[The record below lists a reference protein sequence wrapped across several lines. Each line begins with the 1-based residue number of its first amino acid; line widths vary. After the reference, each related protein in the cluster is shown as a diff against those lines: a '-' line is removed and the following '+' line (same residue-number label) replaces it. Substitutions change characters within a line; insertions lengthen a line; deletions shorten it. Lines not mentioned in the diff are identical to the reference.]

1 MQSELMKTDQ
11 AHDTLITIRT
21 LMERSALYRRAL
33 APIMTFAGTIGI
45 IAAIAGIWLRVEA
58 ETTFIGYWLGIALVG
73 LAGALVLVR
82 RQALKSAEP
91 FWSPPTRRV
100 AIALLPCLTA
110 GLFLSLWF
118 LTISLAPIAG
128 DPPAG
133 MTYDRSTLICLVA
146 LWAILYGCALHAAGF
161 YTTDGIRLLG
171 WLFLTGGVA
180 ILFGMLIGQRQ
191 DFPVGS
197 WRTLHWLM
205 GALFGLLQ
213 LAYGIYLFFTE
224 PNENAA

>member
-1 MQSELMKTDQ
+1 MKTDQ

-33 APIMTFAGTIGI
+33 APIMSFAGALGI
-45 IAAIAGIWLRVEA
+45 VAALAGVWLRVATESA
-58 ETTFIGYWLGIALVG
+58 FIGYWLGVAMVG
-73 LAGALVLVR
+73 LAGAFVLVR

-100 AIALLPCLTA
+100 ATALLPCLTA
-110 GLFLSLWF
+110 GLLLGLWF
-118 LTISLAPIAG
+118 LTLCLQPLAA
-128 DPPAG
+128 DPPPG
-133 MTYDRSTLICLVA
+133 MAEDRSMLIGLVA

-161 YTTDGIRLLG
+161 YTLRGIRLLG
-171 WLFLTGGVA
+171 WLFLAAGIA

-191 DFPVGS
+191 DYPVGS
-197 WRTLHWLM
+197 WQMAHWLM

-213 LAYGIYLFFTE
+213 LAYGIYLYFTE
-224 PNENAA
+224 PRGNAV